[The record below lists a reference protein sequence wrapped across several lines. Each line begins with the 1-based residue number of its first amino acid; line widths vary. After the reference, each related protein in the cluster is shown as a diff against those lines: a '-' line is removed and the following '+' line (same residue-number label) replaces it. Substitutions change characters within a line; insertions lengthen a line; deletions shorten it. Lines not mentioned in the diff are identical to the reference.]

1 MYIYLLPAMR
11 GMCIYIYRSYNFIL
25 YVFKYKYIYLSCQER
40 RFYYKL
46 GCTPETHHVHWLTVT
61 FWTAIY
67 LFRYSFLGAGDV
79 WFSLR
84 STTYQNN
91 SIVTLEDIGES
102 EDALHCITNL
112 TSCCRSGDA
121 SSGAKGNWYF
131 PNGTKVPGSTVD
143 WNIFRSRGQRVVH
156 LSRRR
161 GGVDG
166 VYHCEIPDTMNIT
179 QNVYIGVYTGSS
191 GE

>member
-1 MYIYLLPAMR
+1 M
-11 GMCIYIYRSYNFIL
+11 
-25 YVFKYKYIYLSCQER
+25 YLSISIFTSHAKKGDFITNWVVLLKPIMFTDWQ
-40 RFYYKL
+40 
-46 GCTPETHHVHWLTVT
+46 WLSEH
-61 FWTAIY
+61 AIY
-67 LFRYSFLGAGDV
+67 LFHYSFLGAGDV

-84 STTYQNN
+84 NTTYQNN

-102 EDALHCITNL
+102 EDALHCITKL
-112 TSCCRSGDA
+112 TSCCRSGDTP
-121 SSGAKGNWYF
+121 SGAKGNWYF

-156 LSRRR
+156 LSRKR